1 MQIYHLYEIKC
12 LNTAA
17 RCCIIKQKAVVKTDR
32 RDLKIQV
39 AKMYYIEGLSQ
50 DEISKKIHV
59 SRPSVSRLLQACIKE
74 GIVQIKIDDVSSY
87 GKELGKRIVET
98 YGIDTA
104 IVVPQSYSAESDKEK
119 VGQAAAS
126 YIEPLLSPGM
136 LIGIAWGTTIHS
148 IVKNIKPNSLT
159 KADVIQLLGG
169 TDIKT
174 SYTDANM
181 MALNLAKALGGDSY
195 LLQAPFM
202 VQSKILR
209 DLLMEEP
216 HIKSHFQKIKSTDLA
231 IIGLGST
238 KPELSAQ
245 FRSGHITME
254 DSEKLISEGAVG
266 DICGSYIDING
277 HLCHSSLNDRM
288 IAVSLADLKRIPTV
302 IGVAAGEKKADVIV
316 GALRGR
322 YIDVLITDEK
332 AALSAL
338 NYGVSR

>member
-1 MQIYHLYEIKC
+1 M
-12 LNTAA
+12 
-17 RCCIIKQKAVVKTDR
+17 DR
-32 RDLKIQV
+32 RDLKIKV
-39 AKMYYIEGLSQ
+39 AKMYYIDGRSQ
-50 DEISKKIHV
+50 EEISKEIHV
-59 SRPSVSRLLQACIKE
+59 SRPSVSRMLQACVTE

-87 GKELGKRIVET
+87 GKELGKRITET
-98 YGIDTA
+98 YGINDA
-104 IVVPQSYSAESDKEK
+104 IVVPQSYSAEADKEK

-126 YIEPLLSPGM
+126 YIESLLSPGM

-148 IVKNIKPNSLT
+148 IVKNIRPNSFL

-169 TDIKT
+169 TGNKT
-174 SYTDANM
+174 NDTDANM
-181 MALNLAKALGGDSY
+181 MALALAKALNGDSY
-195 LLQAPFM
+195 ILQAPFM

-216 HIKSHFQKIKSTDLA
+216 HVKNHFEKIKSTDLA

-245 FRSGHITME
+245 FRSGHINIE
-254 DSEKLISEGAVG
+254 DSEKLITEGAVG

-277 HLCHSSLNDRM
+277 HRCHSSLSDRM
-288 IAVSLADLKRIPTV
+288 IAVSPEDLKRIPTV
-302 IGVAAGEKKADVIV
+302 IGVAAGEKKADIIL

-332 AALSAL
+332 AAATVLS
-338 NYGVSR
+338 YS

>member
-1 MQIYHLYEIKC
+1 M
-12 LNTAA
+12 
-17 RCCIIKQKAVVKTDR
+17 DR
-32 RDLKIQV
+32 RDLMIHV
-39 AKMYYIEGLSQ
+39 AKLYYIEGLSQ
-50 DEISKKIHV
+50 EEIAREIHV
-59 SRPSVSRLLQACIKE
+59 SRPSVSRMLKACIRE
-74 GIVQIKIDDVSSY
+74 GIVQIKIDDVSSF
-87 GKELGKRIVET
+87 GKELGKRIVDT

-104 IVVPQSYSAESDKEK
+104 IVVPPSYSPEADKEK
-119 VGQAAAS
+119 VGQAAAA
-126 YIEPLLSPGM
+126 YIESLLSPGM

-148 IVKNIKPNSLT
+148 IVKNIKPNSAM

-169 TDIKT
+169 ARNKT
-174 SYTDANM
+174 NDTDANM
-181 MALNLAKALGGDSY
+181 MAMNLAKALNGDSY
-195 LLQAPFM
+195 ILQAPFM

-216 HIKSHFQKIKSTDLA
+216 HVKSHFQKIKSTDLA

-238 KPELSAQ
+238 RPELSAQ

-254 DSEKLISEGAVG
+254 DSEKLIREGAVG

-277 HLCHSSLNDRM
+277 HLCNSSLLDRM
-288 IAVSLADLKRIPTV
+288 IAISLDDLKRIPTV

-332 AALSAL
+332 AAVSVL
-338 NYGVSR
+338 NYR

>member
-1 MQIYHLYEIKC
+1 M
-12 LNTAA
+12 
-17 RCCIIKQKAVVKTDR
+17 DR
-32 RDLKIQV
+32 RDLKIKV

-50 DEISKKIHV
+50 ERISKEIHI
-59 SRPSVSRLLQACIKE
+59 SRPSVSRMLQACVKE
-74 GIVQIKIDDVSSY
+74 GIVQIKIDEVSSF

-98 YGIDTA
+98 YGISEA
-104 IVVPQSYSAESDKEK
+104 IIVPQSYSAEADKEK

-126 YIEPLLSPGM
+126 YIESLLSSGM

-148 IVKNIKPNSLT
+148 IVKNIKPGGFV

-169 TDIKT
+169 TGNKT
-174 SYTDANM
+174 NDTDANM
-181 MALNLAKALGGDSY
+181 MTLALSKALNGDSY
-195 LLQAPFM
+195 ILQAPFM

-216 HIKSHFQKIKSTDLA
+216 HVKNHFQKIKSTDLA

-245 FRSGHITME
+245 FRSGHINIE

-277 HLCHSSLNDRM
+277 HRCHSSLSDRM
-288 IAVSLADLKRIPTV
+288 IAISLEDLKRIPNV
-302 IGVAAGEKKADVIV
+302 IGVAAGEKKADIIV

-332 AALSAL
+332 AAASVL
-338 NYGVSR
+338 NYR